1 VSYRPAVAEGRLG
14 FNLDVFNVFNSQV
27 ALWKSPYSE
36 LDPGQPDPLYGAA
49 TIRQAPRSLRVSVS
63 YDY

>member
-1 VSYRPAVAEGRLG
+1 M
-14 FNLDVFNVFNSQV
+14 FNSQV

-49 TIRQAPRSLRVSVS
+49 TVRQAPRSLRVSVS